1 MVEKTIMVGEQEV
14 RMRANAL
21 IPRLYRY
28 KFGRDMIADMNAL
41 SKSFKK
47 ARNIAADATEEEI
60 AEAQLS
66 VIDLTIFENVAWLM
80 AKQADPSIPNNPDEW
95 LETIDGVFSIYEVLP
110 VILDLW
116 QWNNAT
122 TSVPRKK

>member
-1 MVEKTIMVGEQEV
+1 MVERTIKVGDQEI

-21 IPRLYRY
+21 IPRLYRF
-28 KFGRDMIADMNAL
+28 KFGRDMIADL
-41 SKSFKK
+41 RTLQKSFMK

-60 AEAQLS
+60 ADAQLT
-66 VIDLTIFENVAWLM
+66 VLDLTIFENVAWLM
-80 AKQADPSIPNNPDEW
+80 ARQADPSIPSDPDEW

-116 QWNNAT
+116 QWNTAT
-122 TSVPRKK
+122 TSIPRKK